1 MNKDSVCNFI
11 LLYQFVVC
19 RHIKGKSQAKHIN
32 MQLRI
37 HFELRE
43 TGVKNSRVSLNDS
56 SLTNLLITY
65 DFEIEYPWDFVTG
78 GEGLGKGRC

>member
-11 LLYQFVVC
+11 LLFQFVVC
-19 RHIKGKSQAKHIN
+19 YIKGKNQAKHIN

-37 HFELRE
+37 HLELRE
-43 TGVKNSRVSLNDS
+43 TGVKNSRVSLNDF

-65 DFEIEYPWDFVTG
+65 DFEIVYPWDFVMG
-78 GEGLGKGRC
+78 GGGLGKARC